1 MVEPREAR
9 PHGAM
14 TLSAWIERI
23 AALRS
28 GPEIVLGL
36 ERVRP
41 VFDTLGTYPRCPVFL
56 VGGTNGKGSTV
67 AFLDAILRA
76 QGYRTARY
84 TSPHLARFN
93 ERVVI
98 GGREVGDDALLQAF
112 ERVEAARQ
120 AAGGPALSFFE
131 YTTLAAFSCFAEA
144 QLDAWVI
151 EVGMGG
157 RLDATNVLDAD
168 CAIITTIGLDHTE
181 WLGRTR
187 EDIAREKAGILRAER
202 PAVIG
207 EPDPPATLRQ
217 AVDAQGAT
225 ARWIGRDFGWQRSP
239 ETPSQWRYWRRGT
252 DGAICSRHGL
262 PLPTLR
268 GRFQLDNAA
277 VALAA
282 LDAVSDRLP
291 VSAGAIRSGLV
302 GVDWPG
308 RFQVLPGQPV
318 TVLDVAH
325 NPHAARV
332 LAEALGEMPFFPC
345 THAVFS
351 MLADKNITEV
361 VRIVA
366 PRIDHWHVA
375 ALTGARAAP
384 LDRLLDALVAAG
396 VPERAIDRYPSIE
409 AALRGARAAAG
420 LADRIAVFGSF
431 LTVSA
436 AHAVPAVSE

>member
-1 MVEPREAR
+1 VS
-9 PHGAM
+9 
-14 TLSAWIERI
+14 LSAWIARI

-41 VFDTLGTYPRCPVFL
+41 VFDALGAHPRCPVFL

-67 AFLDAILRA
+67 AFIDAILRA
-76 QGYRTARY
+76 QGHRTARY
-84 TSPHLARFN
+84 TSPHLVRFN

-98 GGREVGDDALLQAF
+98 DGREVEDDALVAAF

-120 AAGGPALSFFE
+120 TVGGPALTFFE
-131 YTTLAAFSCFAEA
+131 YTTLAAFACFAEA
-144 QLDAWVI
+144 ALDVWVI

-168 CAIITTIGLDHTE
+168 CAVITTIGLDHTE
-181 WLGRTR
+181 WLGPTR
-187 EDIAREKAGILRAER
+187 EDIAREKAGILRAGR
-202 PAVIG
+202 SAVIG
-207 EPDPPATLRQ
+207 EPDPPETLRQ
-217 AVDAQGAT
+217 AVAALGVT
-225 ARWIGRDFGWQRSP
+225 ARWIGCDFGWQRAA
-239 ETPSQWRYWRRGT
+239 ETPSQWRYWRREA
-252 DGAICSRHGL
+252 DGAVSSRHGL
-262 PLPTLR
+262 PLPALR

-282 LDAVSDRLP
+282 LDALGHSVP

-302 GVDWPG
+302 SVEWPA

-332 LAEALGEMPFFPC
+332 LADALGEMPFFPC

-351 MLADKNITEV
+351 MLADKDMNEV

-366 PRIDHWHVA
+366 PRIDRWHVA
-375 ALTGARAAP
+375 ALTGPRAAP
-384 LDRLLDALVAAG
+384 LDRLLRALAAAG
-396 VPERAIDRYPSIE
+396 VPEGSMDCYPSIE
-409 AALRGARAAAG
+409 AALRGARAAAVP
-420 LADRIAVFGSF
+420 ADRIAVFGSF

-436 AHAVPAVSE
+436 AHAAAAVSD

>member
-1 MVEPREAR
+1 MN
-9 PHGAM
+9 
-14 TLSAWIERI
+14 LSAWIERI
-23 AALRS
+23 AGLRS

-36 ERVRP
+36 ERIRP
-41 VFDTLGTYPRCPVFL
+41 VFEALGAHPRCPVFL
-56 VGGTNGKGSTV
+56 VAGTNGKGSTV

-98 GGREVGDDALLQAF
+98 DGQQVGDCDLVAAF
-112 ERVEAARQ
+112 ERVEDARE
-120 AAGGPALSFFE
+120 AAGGPALTFFE
-131 YTTLAAFSCFAEA
+131 YSTLAALSCFAEVE
-144 QLDAWVI
+144 LDAWVI
-151 EVGMGG
+151 EVGLGG

-181 WLGRTR
+181 WLGPTR
-187 EDIAREKAGILRAER
+187 EDIAREKAGILRAGR

-207 EPDPPATLRQ
+207 EPDPPATLRS
-217 AVDAQGAT
+217 AVAALGVP
-225 ARWIGRDFGWQRSP
+225 ARWIGRDFGWQRAI
-239 ETPSQWRYWRRGT
+239 ETPAQWRFWRREADGT
-252 DGAICSRHGL
+252 VGGRPGL
-262 PLPTLR
+262 PLPALR

-277 VALAA
+277 VALSA
-282 LDAVSDRLP
+282 LDVLSDRLP
-291 VSAGAIRSGLV
+291 VSAGAIRSALV
-302 GVDWPG
+302 GIEWPA

-332 LAEALGEMPFFPC
+332 LAEALGEMPFYPC

-351 MLADKNITEV
+351 MLADKDLNEV

-366 PRIDHWHVA
+366 PRIDRWHVA
-375 ALTGARAAP
+375 ALSGPRATP
-384 LDRLLDALVAAG
+384 VDRLVRALIAAG
-396 VPERAIDRYPSIE
+396 VSADAVRCHASIE
-409 AALRGARAAAG
+409 DAARGAQAAAVA
-420 LADRIAVFGSF
+420 ADRIVVFGSF

-436 AHAVPAVSE
+436 ARAVYAVSE

>member
-1 MVEPREAR
+1 VFD
-9 PHGAM
+9 
-14 TLSAWIERI
+14 
-23 AALRS
+23 ALD
-28 GPEIVLGL
+28 
-36 ERVRP
+36 VRP
-41 VFDTLGTYPRCPVFL
+41 SCPVIL

-84 TSPHLARFN
+84 TSPHLLRFN

-98 GGREVGDDALLQAF
+98 DGREVEDEALVSAF

-120 AAGGPALSFFE
+120 AVGGPALTFFE
-131 YTTLAAFSCFAEA
+131 YTTLAAFSCFAAA

-151 EVGMGG
+151 EVGLGG
-157 RLDATNVLDAD
+157 RLDATNVLDPD

-181 WLGRTR
+181 WLGPTR
-187 EDIAREKAGILRAER
+187 EDIAREKAGILRAGR

-217 AVDAQGAT
+217 AVDALGIT
-225 ARWIGRDFGWQRSP
+225 ARWIGHDFGWQRSP
-239 ETPSQWRYWRRGT
+239 DTPAQWRYWRRGA
-252 DGAICSRHGL
+252 DGAVGSRHGL

-282 LDAVSDRLP
+282 LDALSDRLP

-332 LAEALGEMPFFPC
+332 LAEALGEMPFSPC

-351 MLADKNITEV
+351 MLADKDMNEV

-366 PRIDHWHVA
+366 PRIDRWHVA
-375 ALTGARAAP
+375 ALSGPRAAP
-384 LDRLLDALVAAG
+384 LARLLDALAAAG
-396 VPERAIDRYPSIE
+396 VPEGAVDHYPSIE
-409 AALRGARAAAG
+409 AAARGARAAAVA
-420 LADRIAVFGSF
+420 ADRIAVFGSF
-431 LTVSA
+431 LTVA
-436 AHAVPAVSE
+436 AARAALAVSE